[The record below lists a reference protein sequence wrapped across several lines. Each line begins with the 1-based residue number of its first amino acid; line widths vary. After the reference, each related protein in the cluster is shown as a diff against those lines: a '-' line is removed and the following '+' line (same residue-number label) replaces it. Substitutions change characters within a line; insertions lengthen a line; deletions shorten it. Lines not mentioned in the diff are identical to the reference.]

1 MVPNPS
7 FEFYTICPNSTCCSL
22 NNNVL
27 VDWFIP
33 SNDVNTSFGYL
44 NECSYSST
52 NSVPQNLAGYEYAA
66 TGKGYILLS
75 LYLEPNIRT
84 YLSVKLTSILNQ
96 NQYYLISLKYSC
108 ADSAKKATKNF
119 GILFSDTAIRSFT
132 FFSPLLFTPQ
142 LRNNTGF
149 LNNTNGW
156 VTLSFLYKASG
167 TEQYLTM
174 GNFDSDTN
182 TETQNLNGIGDG
194 SAGIYIDDVSVTPYN
209 CFVNPVK
216 DTSLCTAD
224 TLRIQ
229 LNNPMAS
236 YMWQD
241 GSAAAQYNITQP
253 GTYTVTTTAPGCT
266 RTDTIRVSPQTATP
280 FSLGNNTTICNNEP
294 LVLNGPANYTQYLWQ
309 DGSTNPQ
316 YTVTQPG
323 LYWLQA
329 TKGNCAFRDS
339 ISIAAI
345 NCVCTPLIPTA
356 FTPNGD
362 GNNDGFAPTIRCA
375 TTQYQLVIFNRY
387 GQTLF
392 SSNNPLQKWNGT
404 YKGLP
409 CNNGSYVYQLQYA
422 LGNGILQKTTGSI
435 LLVR

>member
-1 MVPNPS
+1 MVPNSS
-7 FEFYTICPNSTCCSL
+7 FELYTTCPFGGLS
-22 NNNVL
+22 NNVL
-27 VDWFIP
+27 LNWFNPNNGLIEP
-33 SNDVNTSFGYL
+33 GNYY
-44 NECSYSST
+44 NECAINFG
-52 NSVPQNLAGYEYAA
+52 NSIPLNADGYEYAA
-66 TGKGYILLS
+66 TGKGYIEMI
-75 LYLEPNIRT
+75 LYSQPTLRQ
-84 YLSVKLTSILNQ
+84 YYSVKLNSSLNISQ
-96 NQYYLISLKYSC
+96 FYLVSLKYSC

-119 GILFSDTAIRSFT
+119 GIYFSDTPTLTYQPYSVLPFA
-132 FFSPLLFTPQ
+132 PQ
-142 LRNNTGF
+142 IRNNTGF

-156 VTLSFLYKASG
+156 VTLSFLYKANG

-174 GNFDSDTN
+174 GNFDNDVN
-182 TETQNLNGIGDG
+182 TETQTIGG
-194 SAGIYIDDVSVTPYN
+194 SKDYAGIYIDDVSVTPYN

-241 GSAAAQYNITQP
+241 GSTVAQYNITQP

-387 GQTLF
+387 GQTIF
-392 SSNNPLQKWNGT
+392 NSNNPLQKWNGT

-422 LGNGILQKTTGSI
+422 LGNGILQKTTGSV